1 MVTLDTCLFLSLAVM
16 SVTVQVMA
24 AIQDVQKNGIPAIA
38 KYSSDPEIM
47 AVIEDLKSL
56 F

>member
-1 MVTLDTCLFLSLAVM
+1 MVTLDAGLFVSLAVTY
-16 SVTVQVMA
+16 VTGQVLA
-24 AIQDVQKNGIPAIA
+24 AIQDVQKNGIPAMA
-38 KYSSDPEIM
+38 KYSNDPEIM